1 MPNFVLDH
9 ECPHLRLRVLD
20 VGTSHLE
27 QGRVRGSQTYP
38 FAQDNSIDLAAGLM
52 KRTKPTEIE
61 EFVHHRNLVYFCS
74 FRH

>member
-1 MPNFVLDH
+1 MSARICACASLTSAPAILNRVGC
-9 ECPHLRLRVLD
+9 EVRRLTRSPK
-20 VGTSHLE
+20 G
-27 QGRVRGSQTYP
+27 
-38 FAQDNSIDLAAGLM
+38 NSIDLAAGLM